1 MSHIDPCTR
10 QCELEVQRIV
20 HLQGLA
26 NQLPD
31 VLTYI
36 KKVTKS
42 HMPIVNAPAHIDVP
56 EGQLENVIANESKT
70 RLKHGRPI
78 GLKDLIPRK
87 KNEQHMKNLVL
98 LKSSQI

>member
-1 MSHIDPCTR
+1 MYPSCLILDPCTR
-10 QCELEVQRIV
+10 QCELKVQRIV

-31 VLTYI
+31 VFTDI

-42 HMPIVNAPAHIDVP
+42 HMPAVNASARIDVP

-70 RLKHGRPI
+70 RLKCG
-78 GLKDLIPRK
+78 DL
-87 KNEQHMKNLVL
+87 LA
-98 LKSSQI
+98 

>member
-1 MSHIDPCTR
+1 MSRLDPCTR

-31 VLTYI
+31 AFTNI

-42 HMPIVNAPAHIDVP
+42 HMSVVNTPTHIDVL
-56 EGQLENVIANESKT
+56 EVQLENVIANESKT
-70 RLKHGRPI
+70 RLKRGRPI
-78 GLKDLIPRK
+78 GSKDLIPRK
-87 KNEQHMKNLVL
+87 KMNN
-98 LKSSQI
+98 I